1 MAKLSLEKLELLI
14 GKVVVS
20 AALFQ
25 QTYLAFKLL
34 DTLLRNCTSFEVSI
48 SKTTSMC
55 ACDSAFFVTAT
66 QITTAMQITMMT
78 QRA

>member
-1 MAKLSLEKLELLI
+1 MTSSGLSLQLLQTLHSCVLSHMAKLSLEKLELLI

-48 SKTTSMC
+48 
-55 ACDSAFFVTAT
+55 
-66 QITTAMQITMMT
+66 
-78 QRA
+78 

>member
-1 MAKLSLEKLELLI
+1 MAELSLEKLELLI
-14 GKVVVS
+14 GERVVS

-48 SKTTSMC
+48 
-55 ACDSAFFVTAT
+55 
-66 QITTAMQITMMT
+66 
-78 QRA
+78 